1 MRNSRAFTISVYGK
15 PNFKI
20 ENSVTTESPKTYFEW
35 SDRQRVLSH
44 VANFDGNFFRLVE
57 DSIKKYLDKDN
68 QDTFP
73 KN

>member
-20 ENSVTTESPKTYFEW
+20 ELTESPKTYFEW
-35 SDRQRVLSH
+35 SDRQREAMSQILTVIFSDLWKIVSKSI
-44 VANFDGNFFRLVE
+44 
-57 DSIKKYLDKDN
+57 SIKIN

>member
-35 SDRQRVLSH
+35 SDRQRVAMSQILTVIFSDLWKI
-44 VANFDGNFFRLVE
+44 VSK
-57 DSIKKYLDKDN
+57 SI
-68 QDTFP
+68 
-73 KN
+73 